1 MNEYR
6 FVFFKKKIKLK
17 ILFKTII
24 VNKKNLTQ
32 NGISFLLIVLD
43 IIDVGITI
51 VHVRNKIK

>member
-1 MNEYR
+1 MNT
-6 FVFFKKKIKLK
+6 VLFFLKKKIKLK